1 MNKALS
7 NLVISVRETDW
18 KDLAELFARY
28 PYSDTIAGLMTAKA
42 YSENSLNLDNP
53 GLKTFIQSN
62 NPGIQ
67 YANLIRHME
76 DLTEHDQTVAT
87 FSTFDSKKETTAEE
101 SMNQTS
107 ETTVAGQKF
116 HAAASKRPGSL
127 KKQAEKSLPDSPAY
141 LCEYTKW
148 LLRQDPE
155 KPENIIL
162 ETGENKPL
170 SHTKTTDSN
179 QLRDEIVS
187 EPLAVL
193 YVQQGLIKEAIEMY
207 MKLSL
212 KIPNKST
219 YFAEIIKKLKKS
231 N

>member
-7 NLVISVRETDW
+7 SLVISVRETDW

-28 PYSDTIAGLMTAKA
+28 PYSDTIAGLMTVKA
-42 YSENSLNLDNP
+42 YTENSLNLDNP
-53 GLKTFIQSN
+53 GHKTFIQSN

-67 YANLIRHME
+67 YANLIRNME
-76 DLTEHDQTVAT
+76 DLTGHDQTMAKV
-87 FSTFDSKKETTAEE
+87 STFDSKKETAAEE
-101 SMNQTS
+101 SVNQTS

-116 HAAASKRPGSL
+116 HTATSKRPGSL
-127 KKQAEKSLPDSPAY
+127 KKQAEKSLPGSPAN
-141 LCEYTKW
+141 LSEYTKW

-155 KPENIIL
+155 TPENIIL

-170 SHTKTTDSN
+170 PHTKTTDSN

-187 EPLAVL
+187 EPLAML